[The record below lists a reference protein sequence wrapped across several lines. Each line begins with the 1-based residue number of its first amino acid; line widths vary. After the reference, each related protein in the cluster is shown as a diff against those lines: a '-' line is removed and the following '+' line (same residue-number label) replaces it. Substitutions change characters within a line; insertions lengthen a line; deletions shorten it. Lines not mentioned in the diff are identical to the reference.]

1 MPDQLTPEELA
12 AIAAFP
18 KERIYQC
25 RRGESGVPLHGFP
38 IRVCM
43 QHAAARARRVATFA
57 RSKEIDEAIRKHW
70 KNGLTDG
77 EISQKVKLNPNTI
90 TKRRIRLGLTKGSK
104 T

>member
-1 MPDQLTPEELA
+1 MPDQLTPEEKA

-25 RRGESGVPLHGFP
+25 RRGESGIPVHGFP

-57 RSKEIDEAIRKHW
+57 RNREIDDVIRNLW
-70 KNGLTDG
+70 KKGLTDDK
-77 EISQKVKLNPNTI
+77 ISQKVKLNPNTVAQ
-90 TKRRIRLGLTKGSK
+90 RRVRMGLTKGSK
-104 T
+104 L